1 MSTASPPTTPST
13 VDRVDSDSIKVYHP
27 DRSQWFINVV
37 MISSGLYVIWDIFKI
52 PGFAFLF
59 LKDRSLS
66 NLLITLG
73 LPGSAVFLLLVGVRD
88 TVDAI
93 RGFPLLMTSPRGI
106 RLDSTFDCEWAD
118 WDSLGTFTV
127 KVAYTRRGGQ
137 SAGRRQTSLG
147 QTQAGAHCAAD
158 NFRCPTSFGRRSK
171 LSPRSLMPSIGLH
184 AAEFIEASAPLAPV
198 SPLTVARP

>member
-1 MSTASPPTTPST
+1 
-13 VDRVDSDSIKVYHP
+13 
-27 DRSQWFINVV
+27 

-127 KVAYTRRGGQ
+127 KVAYTRRGGTKRWAEADVIG
-137 SAGRRQTSLG
+137 SNASRRTLRRRQFSVSD
-147 QTQAGAHCAAD
+147 Q
-158 NFRCPTSFGRRSK
+158 FRTPIETIAEELNAQHRS
-171 LSPRSLMPSIGLH
+171 
-184 AAEFIEASAPLAPV
+184 
-198 SPLTVARP
+198 ARGGIY